1 MVNRIVGM
9 VFWLGVAALLA
20 AAGIRFGYP
29 EKDQY
34 VSYLLSAGLVCL
46 LVYVLGQW
54 REIAKMFSRRQA
66 RYGAWQCSPAGRRRR
81 ALG

>member
-34 VSYLLSAGLVCL
+34 VSYLL
-46 LVYVLGQW
+46 
-54 REIAKMFSRRQA
+54 
-66 RYGAWQCSPAGRRRR
+66 
-81 ALG
+81 

>member
-34 VSYLLSAGLVCL
+34 VSYLLAAGLVVFL
-46 LVYVLGQW
+46 RPILPDLGC
-54 REIAKMFSRRQA
+54 
-66 RYGAWQCSPAGRRRR
+66 G
-81 ALG
+81 